1 MDRWRSS
8 VCRANTEA
16 VLAVSSEIVSSMLEH
31 MLNNYIGL
39 WRGDWGVINQ
49 IYIVIYSTVL
59 YPMMLYLAYTLIKG
73 IYSQKK

>member
-1 MDRWRSS
+1 
-8 VCRANTEA
+8 
-16 VLAVSSEIVSSMLEH
+16 MLEH